1 MPSAIKVKKVSEI
14 KDLLKNVKALYLVD
28 FSKLNVPEITEL
40 RRKVKSKK
48 GILKVVNNRLA
59 KIALR
64 EAGIQVTDD
73 FFKGQNALLLAYDDP
88 VEPLKETYE
97 FIKEIKKGEIKE
109 GIIIGKGIYKRE
121 EVINIAKL
129 PPLKEL
135 RAKFIQTINMPIF
148 GTIMNLKGILFKFII
163 ILKNIE
169 EKKKNL

>member
-1 MPSAIKVKKVSEI
+1 MPSAIKIKKVSEI
-14 KDLLKNVKALYLVD
+14 KNILKDIKALYFID

-40 RRKVKSKK
+40 RKRVKNKK

-59 KIALR
+59 KIALK
-64 EAGIQVTDD
+64 ETGIEVKDD

-88 VEPLKETYE
+88 VEPLKEVYE

-109 GIIIGKGIYKRE
+109 GIIIGKGIFKRE

-135 RAKFIQTINMPIF
+135 RRKFIQTINMPVF
-148 GTIMNLKGILFKFII
+148 GIVTNLKGILFKFLI
-163 ILKNIE
+163 ILKSIE

>member
-1 MPSAIKVKKVSEI
+1 MPSALKIKKVSEI
-14 KDLLKNVKALYLVD
+14 KDVLTDISALCLLD

-59 KIALR
+59 KIALK
-64 EAGIQVTDD
+64 ETGVEIPDD
-73 FFKGQNALLLAYDDP
+73 FLREQNALLLAYDDP
-88 VEPLKETYE
+88 VEPLKEAYE

-135 RAKFIQTINMPIF
+135 RGKLIQTINMPIF
-148 GTIMNLKGILFKFII
+148 GITMNLKGFLFKFLI

>member
-1 MPSAIKVKKVSEI
+1 MPSAVKIKKVSEI
-14 KDLLKNVKALYLVD
+14 KEILKGAKALYLID

-59 KIALR
+59 KIALK
-64 EAGIQVTDD
+64 ETGIEIPDD
-73 FFKGQNALLLAYDDP
+73 FLRGQNALLLAYDDP
-88 VEPLKETYE
+88 VEPLKEAYE

-109 GIIIGKGIYKRE
+109 GVIIGKGVYKRE

-129 PPLKEL
+129 PSLKEL
-135 RAKFIQTINMPIF
+135 RTKVIQNLYTPIF
-148 GTIMNLKGILFKFII
+148 GVLMNLKGILFNLLIV
-163 ILKNIE
+163 LKSIE